1 MDLFER
7 AAQWDKELREAG
19 DRFMGKVKVKEPV
32 MKEPE
37 YEEEDDYEYDDEIDE
52 ED

>member
-1 MDLFER
+1 MDLFEQ
-7 AAQWDKELREAG
+7 AARWDKELREAG

-32 MKEPE
+32 MKEPK
-37 YEEEDDYEYDDEIDE
+37 YEEDDDDDDDEIDE